1 MCFSPSDDNPLLA
14 CGFHSQIP
22 ETDSQSVLYLGS
34 HTSRSSNTTTRII
47 FPGHPFFNHVDPF
60 LRILHLLKIKLKIP
74 RLSFSS
80 PVLTPQKYPPA
91 ADLIQSL
98 VFTRL
103 GFPWDQH
110 LRIEGKRGEQDWVE
124 GDAGVNQTPLPIPQ
138 GVWNLTDLSHPEL
151 EWLALYILTSINHC
165 LWDTHGRRWLRK

>member
-1 MCFSPSDDNPLLA
+1 MCFSPSDDSPLLA

-80 PVLTPQKYPPA
+80 PVLTPQKCPPA

-103 GFPWDQH
+103 GVP
-110 LRIEGKRGEQDWVE
+110 LGSAPEDWRE
-124 GDAGVNQTPLPIPQ
+124 AGRAGLGRRRCRCESDSLANPTGSLELDRLIPPRARMAGPLHPYFHQPLPL
-138 GVWNLTDLSHPEL
+138 GHPWE
-151 EWLALYILTSINHC
+151 EVT
-165 LWDTHGRRWLRK
+165 